1 MITAALVRSTGA
13 FPSVADAQ
21 APPLATLMVSMP
33 GWAVAPTGHVYKRAL
48 ETEVPLH
55 VFAPDTAPPG
65 GWAPAAGRDASSL
78 P

>member
-1 MITAALVRSTGA
+1 MITAALVRSTA
-13 FPSVADAQ
+13 AVPSVADAQ
-21 APPLATLMVSMP
+21 APPLATLMVSVP

-48 ETEVPLH
+48 ETD